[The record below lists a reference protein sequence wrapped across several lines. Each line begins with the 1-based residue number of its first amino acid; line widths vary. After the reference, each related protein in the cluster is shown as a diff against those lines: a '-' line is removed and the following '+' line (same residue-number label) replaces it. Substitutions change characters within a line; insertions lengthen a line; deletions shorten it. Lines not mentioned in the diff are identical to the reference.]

1 MIIEIEQYRFKLR
14 FYLNSLG
21 FVASLG
27 FSVLQFLRGDS
38 LTALISLIGSL
49 YFSIVVYMLMTK
61 AHYLWKGRGFVLFIP
76 VTIINVINL
85 HPDYGIYW
93 AYVGV
98 LSFFLAL
105 ELKEAC
111 LGVCLFI
118 ITTLYLA
125 NLHYPSP
132 IYIRIFATLLLVGLF
147 SFLLSFFIEQ
157 LLIKVNSLVIHDSLT
172 NALNRHTFHTSIEG
186 SLKAFFR
193 YKTQVSLFIFD
204 IDYFKRINDTYGHQT
219 GDEVLIKIS
228 HLMKNRLRDSDLL
241 FRYGGEE
248 FAILLNHT
256 DQQEAFKLAQ
266 ELRELVE
273 KQDYNIEQTVT
284 ISGGV
289 SQAKPLDQV
298 NTWIDRC
305 DKALYKAKESG
316 RNQVF
321 QS

>member
-14 FYLNSLG
+14 FYLNALG
-21 FVASLG
+21 LVSSFG
-27 FSVLQFLRGDS
+27 FAILQFLRGDS
-38 LTALISLIGSL
+38 LTALISLIGSV
-49 YFSIVVYMLMTK
+49 YFMIVVYRLITK
-61 AHYLWKGRGFVLFIP
+61 RHYLWRGRGFVLFIP
-76 VTIINVINL
+76 VTILNVINV

-118 ITTLYLA
+118 IITLYFASLY
-125 NLHYPSP
+125 YPSP
-132 IYIRIFATLLLVGLF
+132 IFIRIFATLILVGLF

-193 YKTQVSLFIFD
+193 YKTPVSLFIFD
-204 IDYFKRINDTYGHQT
+204 IDYFKKINDTHGHPI

-256 DQQEAFKLAQ
+256 NQQEAFKLSQ
-266 ELRELVE
+266 ELRVLVE
-273 KQDYNIEQTVT
+273 KQDYNIGQTVT

-289 SQAKPLDQV
+289 SQAQPLDQAH
-298 NTWIDRC
+298 TWIDRC
-305 DKALYKAKESG
+305 DKALYQAKSAG
-316 RNQVF
+316 RNKVIQG
-321 QS
+321 